1 MSDKPRMWGWTLIFT
16 TSATLVCCAIPI
28 ALVAMGMGAT
38 VASLVST
45 APWLITFS
53 LYKGWMFGLS
63 GALVATAA
71 WAIYRPG
78 RICPADPEL
87 AAACENADKW
97 NKRFILASA
106 VMWCAGFFA
115 AYGLVYLV

>member
-53 LYKGWMFGLS
+53 LYKGWMFVLS

-71 WAIYRPG
+71 LAIYRPG
-78 RICPADPEL
+78 RVCPADPEL
-87 AAACENADKW
+87 AAACEHADKGT
-97 NKRFILASA
+97 K
-106 VMWCAGFFA
+106 
-115 AYGLVYLV
+115 